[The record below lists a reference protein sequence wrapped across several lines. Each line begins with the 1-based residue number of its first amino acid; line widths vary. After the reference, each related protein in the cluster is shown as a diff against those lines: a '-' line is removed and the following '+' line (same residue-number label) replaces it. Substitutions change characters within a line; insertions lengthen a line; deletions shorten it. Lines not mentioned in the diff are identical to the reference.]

1 MPTSDGAHFGY
12 FRRDA
17 RDDEKRAKILQRGT
31 FRPFRPRRATERR
44 YGEKQ
49 SVSPPRLAFNL
60 LGFFLH
66 HVAITPFMKISTKI
80 FATTSLIAGLSVAIL
95 ALVTLRGA
103 DDAMLDLSRQY
114 VLDVVNQEARLFR
127 DQVAMVRGDLAL
139 LTESGISVIAAE
151 TQGQATDRR
160 QPLADQIDAMMR
172 ERTSYAQIQ
181 IRLGANASP
190 RALRSRREDKNI
202 VTDINPPIVETSLEH
217 FFEEHGGVRGADVL
231 SAWQHPF
238 RPPKSDEIPQGPLYL
253 HFVTPIFSDA
263 HVLIGVI
270 AITVDLD
277 RFAAPLESGV
287 QGVHLALT
295 DYAGRYV
302 YRPQADRQLPALRLS
317 EELPIGDQWT
327 HWLSH
332 NTPELVFD
340 PANGYWLGD
349 FHRISL
355 SGPIASGDDPFLVLA
370 GFAIPSQ
377 NAGLRLH
384 EFKRQFVVL
393 ALAVCLLVLL
403 TTILGARYLG
413 RPIERLIEA
422 VNRIAAGERNV
433 DIPAGVSHEFGELAT
448 SVIRMADALHTAA
461 KSREQATLGRMASMI
476 AHDLRNALSA
486 VKMNL
491 SILANHHRSQPGH
504 LQNSCEIAQGQV
516 DYMENI
522 LRDMLDFARPE
533 NLSIESVDL
542 AETIRIAEVSLL
554 PKLKA
559 KSIALYYERDGQPLQ
574 IQADRTKLLQLFH
587 NLLDNAIAA
596 CRKEGCISI
605 DIQPLLF
612 ESRPAAQ
619 IAITDDGD
627 GIPLSIRD
635 KIFEPFF
642 TTRTKGTGLGL
653 AIVQRIITQH
663 GGSIRV
669 EAAEP
674 HGTRILIVLPL
685 TALEESSVQ
694 KYLDTA
700 ATALGDEAAAR
711 HVDGET

>member
-1 MPTSDGAHFGY
+1 MATMEAGRR
-12 FRRDA
+12 FR
-17 RDDEKRAKILQRGT
+17 KRRAFPSFHLCH
-31 FRPFRPRRATERR
+31 ATERR
-44 YGEKQ
+44 HGEKNRYYRQ
-49 SVSPPRLAFNL
+49 GWCLICLSSV
-60 LGFFLH
+60 LH
-66 HVAITPFMKISTKI
+66 HIAIASTMKISTKI
-80 FATTSLIAGLSVAIL
+80 FATTSLIAGLSVATL

-103 DDAMLDLSRQY
+103 DNAILDLSRQH
-114 VLDVVNQEARLFR
+114 VIDVVNQEARLFR
-127 DQVAMVRGDLAL
+127 DQVAVVRGDLAL
-139 LTESGISVIAAE
+139 LAESGISAVVAEAKGQIA
-151 TQGQATDRR
+151 DSR

-172 ERTSYAQIQ
+172 ERISYAQIQ

-202 VTDINPPIVETSLEH
+202 VTDIDLPVIETSLER
-217 FFEEHGGVRGADVL
+217 FLEEHGGLRGADVL
-231 SAWQHPF
+231 SAWQRPL
-238 RPPKSDEIPQGPLYL
+238 RPPKSDGIPQGPLYL
-253 HFVTPIFSDA
+253 HFVAPIFSDA
-263 HVLIGVI
+263 HVLIGVV

-277 RFAAPLESGV
+277 QFAAPLESGI
-287 QGVHLALT
+287 QGIHLALT

-302 YRPQADRQLPALRLS
+302 YRPQADRRSPALRLS
-317 EELPIGDQWT
+317 EELPIDDQWT

-332 NTPELVFD
+332 NTPELVLD

-355 SGPIASGDDPFLVLA
+355 SGPVASGDDPFLVLA

-377 NAGLRLH
+377 NAGLRMH

-403 TTILGARYLG
+403 TTVLGARYLG

-433 DIPAGVSHEFGELAT
+433 EIPAGVSHEFGELAT
-448 SVIRMADALHTAA
+448 SVIRMADALHAAA

-491 SILANHHRSQPGH
+491 SILATHHRSRPGR

-542 AETIRIAEVSLL
+542 AETVRIAEVSLL
-554 PKLKA
+554 PKLRA
-559 KSIALYYERDGQPLQ
+559 KSIALFYERNGQPPR
-574 IQADRTKLLQLFH
+574 IQADRTKVLQLFH

-596 CRKEGCISI
+596 CRKEGRISI

-612 ESRPAAQ
+612 ESRPAVQ
-619 IAITDDGD
+619 IMIADDGD
-627 GIPLSIRD
+627 GIPPSIHD

-669 EAAEP
+669 EAVEP
-674 HGTRILIVLPL
+674 HGTQVLIVLPL
-685 TALEESSVQ
+685 TALEENDAR
-694 KYLDTA
+694 KYTGKYTNLPDTVA
-700 ATALGDEAAAR
+700 SASGDEVATR
-711 HVDGET
+711 HVNSET